1 MYNYVEEKAAYVNEN
16 CLGQE
21 FVDDQ
26 SQCREAHKKD
36 EANDEGQ
43 LNYTKNKNK
52 KRWPTRTMIQMMR
65 RRLKI
70 MMGAVLRSIATTL
83 MIAMDMKWT
92 NNMKQ
97 KGNAGNERRKC

>member
-36 EANDEGQ
+36 EANDGGKLRQEIKR
-43 LNYTKNKNK
+43 NIKNK
-52 KRWPTRTMIQMMR
+52 KRWTTRTMIQMMKR
-65 RRLKI
+65 
-70 MMGAVLRSIATTL
+70 VFRSIATTI

-92 NNMKQ
+92 NNMKST
-97 KGNAGNERRKC
+97 KGKCRK

>member
-1 MYNYVEEKAAYVNEN
+1 MYNYVEEKAAYANEN

-36 EANDEGQ
+36 EANDEGKLRQ
-43 LNYTKNKNK
+43 EIKRNIKNK

-70 MMGAVLRSIATTL
+70 MMVTVLRSIATTI

-92 NNMKQ
+92 NNMKST
-97 KGNAGNERRKC
+97 KGKCRK